1 MLRSPEPP
9 ADVRLVLD
17 AANHLRISEFDLFR
31 LAWERWT
38 GEAADEERLEPIF
51 AAYMFRHVVPPW
63 ARHFAREVMAC
74 ADAGTLERADF
85 GADRMRRREPL
96 PQSKAPVW
104 VTAAI
109 FGAFFM
115 LILSTNYDPQTSAP
129 IACETGP
136 GMRTISQ
143 IAYTLSGQ
151 PMPDCL
157 R

>member
-1 MLRSPEPP
+1 MLRPPEPP
-9 ADVRLVLD
+9 ADVRMVVD

-38 GEAADEERLEPIF
+38 GETADEERLEPIF

-63 ARHFAREVMAC
+63 TRHFAREVMAC
-74 ADAGTLERADF
+74 ADAGTLDRANF
-85 GADRMRRREPL
+85 GADRVRRREPL

-109 FGAFFM
+109 FGMFFM
-115 LILSTNYDPQTSAP
+115 LIVSMKYDPQTSAP
-129 IACETGP
+129 LACETGP

-143 IAYTLSGQ
+143 VAYTLSGQ